1 MMRQQCLRMHKL
13 LFCSIIIWTYH
24 HYHLNLCLITLSTQ
38 VVNYPLFAFV
48 PSRSKQWCGLLVLN
62 KEREKIITS
71 LLSVVHHIAKACTNK
86 ISERCILYSIKDVRK
101 EKFLFFAW
109 LKKLCSSRHRH
120 SVHSQVNIFSTN
132 WSKWTHLNKL
142 IVQYKHVY
150 ISWKA
155 SSILTR
161 TMRRHDQELFLCLK
175 KILNRINSYSVRSLC
190 STAFLSWK
198 VSSCG
203 VIYCVGDFYVNQ
215 VSSFLVILVSYS
227 HLLELDRH
235 RFFTHALI

>member
-1 MMRQQCLRMHKL
+1 M
-13 LFCSIIIWTYH
+13 
-24 HYHLNLCLITLSTQ
+24 
-38 VVNYPLFAFV
+38 
-48 PSRSKQWCGLLVLN
+48 
-62 KEREKIITS
+62 
-71 LLSVVHHIAKACTNK
+71 
-86 ISERCILYSIKDVRK
+86 
-101 EKFLFFAW
+101 
-109 LKKLCSSRHRH
+109 
-120 SVHSQVNIFSTN
+120 
-132 WSKWTHLNKL
+132 NKL
-142 IVQYKHVY
+142 IAQYKHVY

-155 SSILTR
+155 CSILTR

-227 HLLELDRH
+227 HLLELDWH
-235 RFFTHALI
+235 RFFTHALIQVNYSHTMQIANADRGGLCKYNWLDYWIFKVMRKLGRSTIDNTWKGSGEWNISAYCITKKGALVRRER

>member
-71 LLSVVHHIAKACTNK
+71 LLSVVNHITKACTNK

-109 LKKLCSSRHRH
+109 LKKLCSSRHFH
-120 SVHSQVNIFSTN
+120 SVHLQVNILTNQNEFIWIRLLRNINMFTYHGRPALFSPEQWGDMIKN
-132 WSKWTHLNKL
+132 C
-142 IVQYKHVY
+142 
-150 ISWKA
+150 
-155 SSILTR
+155 
-161 TMRRHDQELFLCLK
+161 F
-175 KILNRINSYSVRSLC
+175 
-190 STAFLSWK
+190 
-198 VSSCG
+198 
-203 VIYCVGDFYVNQ
+203 CVWRKF
-215 VSSFLVILVSYS
+215 
-227 HLLELDRH
+227 
-235 RFFTHALI
+235 